1 MSSDHESE
9 IKPRLSGIGAHS
21 EEKKQKYPTEVY
33 ALLQSVLSLFYI
45 CRCTLPHIRGK
56 VEASVALNVWF
67 PVVGEREREKNA
79 VTSNRPRQW
88 NVKKKGNKPAFVD
101 ILTRQ

>member
-9 IKPRLSGIGAHS
+9 IKPRLSGIGAHL
-21 EEKKQKYPTEVY
+21 EEKKQKYPTTEVY

-45 CRCTLPHIRGK
+45 CRCTLPHIRVK

-67 PVVGEREREKNA
+67 PVVRARER
-79 VTSNRPRQW
+79 RMQLHQI
-88 NVKKKGNKPAFVD
+88 GPANG
-101 ILTRQ
+101 T

>member
-1 MSSDHESE
+1 MVFQNIVLE
-9 IKPRLSGIGAHS
+9 IPVG
-21 EEKKQKYPTEVY
+21 
-33 ALLQSVLSLFYI
+33 
-45 CRCTLPHIRGK
+45 
-56 VEASVALNVWF
+56 SVALNVWF

-79 VTSNRPRQW
+79 VTSNMPRQW